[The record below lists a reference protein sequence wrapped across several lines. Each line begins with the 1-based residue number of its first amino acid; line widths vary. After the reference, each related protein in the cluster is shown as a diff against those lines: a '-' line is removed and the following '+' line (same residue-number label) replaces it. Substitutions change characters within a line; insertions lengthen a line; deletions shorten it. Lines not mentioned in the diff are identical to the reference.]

1 MKYSKYISLIAAT
14 GDLAIMN
21 MCFNIVFWYIHG
33 FDFSNATIN
42 QLAFPIFINLAW
54 IISAN
59 IFEAYRIDHHSYKKA
74 ILFNN
79 TKTIIFFFFMFL
91 LYFQVLSFDYYTRD
105 QVKYLFVVFFSL
117 LIFWKF
123 LLYYIFLFYRKL
135 GYNYRNVIII
145 GYNEIGI
152 ELKDYFNNSSWTG
165 YRFKGFFTNEKSEKK
180 DIIGDYDDIES
191 FVDNNKI
198 DELYIITSSLD
209 RKLNKIITSLLGKY
223 PISLRLIPD
232 LENFSHRNLELLEYD
247 MVPVMKIRQGPL
259 NLWYNR
265 AMKRTMDILI
275 SVTVIV
281 LLLSWMVPV
290 LFIIGIFSGDTSVF
304 FTQLRSGLDNKN
316 FRVFKFRTMKKNN
329 DADLKQVTEGD
340 HRITKIGK
348 FLRKTSI
355 DELPQFINVLMGDMS
370 VIGPR
375 PHMLKHTE
383 EYKNLA
389 SKFMIRH
396 AIKPG
401 ITGYAQVKGFRGE
414 IKKIRDIKDR
424 IKYDLYYIE
433 NWTIWLD
440 IKISYLT
447 IANFFGGDENAY

>member
-1 MKYSKYISLIAAT
+1 M
-14 GDLAIMN
+14 
-21 MCFNIVFWYIHG
+21 
-33 FDFSNATIN
+33 
-42 QLAFPIFINLAW
+42 
-54 IISAN
+54 
-59 IFEAYRIDHHSYKKA
+59 
-74 ILFNN
+74 
-79 TKTIIFFFFMFL
+79 
-91 LYFQVLSFDYYTRD
+91 
-105 QVKYLFVVFFSL
+105 
-117 LIFWKF
+117 
-123 LLYYIFLFYRKL
+123 
-135 GYNYRNVIII
+135 
-145 GYNEIGI
+145 
-152 ELKDYFNNSSWTG
+152 
-165 YRFKGFFTNEKSEKK
+165 
-180 DIIGDYDDIES
+180 
-191 FVDNNKI
+191 
-198 DELYIITSSLD
+198 
-209 RKLNKIITSLLGKY
+209 NKIITSLLGKY